1 MSTFDDDDYDDD
13 SQDAGSTA
21 LQQLRKANKAKD
33 RQLKELTEQLQAMQK
48 SVRERSVKDV
58 LAAKG
63 LPVKIAAFIPESATT
78 SEDVE
83 AWITEYGDVF
93 GVASADQN
101 AGSQPAN
108 NPDMDAIGR
117 ISQVQA
123 GGQAFSNDP
132 DQIAGLIAG
141 AADPAALNRI
151 LFGNSAGPVAS

>member
-13 SQDAGSTA
+13 SQDAGGTA

-63 LPVKIAAFIPESATT
+63 LATKIADFIPSSATT
-78 SEDVE
+78 SEEVE
-83 AWITEYGDVF
+83 AWIAEYGDVF
-93 GVASADQN
+93 GAAPAEQN

-108 NPDMDAIGR
+108 LELDALGR
-117 ISQVQA
+117 ISQTQA
-123 GGQAFSNDP
+123 GGQSFSGDS

-141 AADPAALNRI
+141 AANPEALNRI
-151 LFGNSAGPVAS
+151 LFGNSTGPNVS